1 MIRTIQEIIQEAYN
15 EIPTITAAEAKEEQD
30 NGALIIDTREINEL
44 VITGKIKNSVHI
56 PRGLIEFQN
65 KETNPNGVDGF
76 TKDRKIILY
85 CAAGSRAALAGKSLK
100 DIGFIDVHNLGG
112 FSDWQSEGLP
122 IENIT
127 WLGKFLD
134 RVLFICY
141 LN

>member
-85 CAAGSRAALAGKSLK
+85 CAAGSRAALAGKVLK
-100 DIGFIDVHNLGG
+100 DIGFTDVHNLGG

-122 IENIT
+122 LENIT
-127 WLGKFLD
+127 
-134 RVLFICY
+134 
-141 LN
+141 

>member
-1 MIRTIQEIIQEAYN
+1 MVRTIQEIIQEAYN
-15 EIPTITAAEAKEEQD
+15 EIPTITPAEAKKEQD

-85 CAAGSRAALAGKSLK
+85 CAAGSRAALAGKVLK
-100 DIGFIDVHNLGG
+100 DIGFTDVHNLGG

-122 IENIT
+122 LENIT
-127 WLGKFLD
+127 
-134 RVLFICY
+134 
-141 LN
+141 

>member
-1 MIRTIQEIIQEAYN
+1 MIRTIQEIIQEAFN
-15 EIPTITAAEAKEEQD
+15 EIPSITPTKAKEEQD

-44 VITGKIKNSVHI
+44 VITCKIKNSVHI

-85 CAAGSRAALAGKSLK
+85 CAAGSRAALAGKVLK
-100 DIGFIDVHNLGG
+100 DIGFTDVHNLGG

-122 IENIT
+122 LENIT
-127 WLGKFLD
+127 
-134 RVLFICY
+134 
-141 LN
+141 